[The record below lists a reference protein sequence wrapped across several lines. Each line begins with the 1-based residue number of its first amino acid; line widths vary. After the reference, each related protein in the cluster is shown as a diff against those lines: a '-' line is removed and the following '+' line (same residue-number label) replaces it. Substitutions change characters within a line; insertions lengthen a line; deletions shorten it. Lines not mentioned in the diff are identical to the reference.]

1 MSPLTDAQWHV
12 GRPLETRGIFSRTS
26 EVMTEILGGDPA
38 DELVDVR
45 RQKAYDASHLQELG
59 HVHYVEKSGQ
69 ITGYDLS
76 DAKWVR
82 TYRLE
87 VQMPA
92 VTVNDLST
100 LPKVPLP
107 DRALVE
113 RPVSSVTTAPQGFEG
128 EGFPVRRAFA
138 GMTMRDLDP
147 FVHMDQMG
155 EVDYAPG
162 EPKGT
167 PWHPHRGFE
176 TVTYM
181 IDGTFAHQD
190 SHGGGGL
197 ITNGATQWMTAGG
210 GILHIETP
218 PEELVISGG
227 LFHGIQLWVNLPAK
241 SKMIPPAYQNLEAEE
256 VTLLSSADG
265 GSLVRVIAGE
275 LGDYR
280 GPGSTHTPMALMH
293 ATISPGALLELPW
306 NAGFNALVYV
316 LTGSGRV
323 DGGRRVHSGQLV
335 AFGPGD
341 WVAVRNHDPQNASGV
356 NLEILVLG
364 GQPIREPVEHYGP
377 FVMNTRDEIR
387 QALEDFEAGRL
398 GTIPPNALMPHV
410 PDPDPIRAEHT
421 GI

>member
-1 MSPLTDAQWHV
+1 
-12 GRPLETRGIFSRTS
+12 
-26 EVMTEILGGDPA
+26 
-38 DELVDVR
+38 
-45 RQKAYDASHLQELG
+45 
-59 HVHYVEKSGQ
+59 
-69 ITGYDLS
+69 
-76 DAKWVR
+76 
-82 TYRLE
+82 
-87 VQMPA
+87 MPA
-92 VTVNDLST
+92 VTVDDWSRLAKIPT
-100 LPKVPLP
+100 P
-107 DRALVE
+107 DPALNGE
-113 RPVSSVTTAPQGFEG
+113 RPVKSVTSAPSTLEG

-138 GMTMRDLDP
+138 GMSMQDLDP

-190 SHGGGGL
+190 SNGGGGL
-197 ITNGATQWMTAGG
+197 ITDGATQWMTAGG

-218 PEELVISGG
+218 PEELVVSGG

-241 SKMIPPAYQNLEAEE
+241 QKMIPPAYQGLEADQ
-256 VTLLSSADG
+256 VALLSSTDAG
-265 GSLVRVIAGE
+265 CLLRVIAGE
-275 LGDYR
+275 VGGHR

-293 ATISPGALLELPW
+293 ATALPGTLAELPW
-306 NAGFNALVYV
+306 DPSFNALVYV
-316 LTGSGRV
+316 LAGSGRV
-323 DGGRRVHSGQLV
+323 GSEGRPVQRGQLV

-341 WVAVRNHDPQNASGV
+341 WMSVRADDRQDSRSAG
-356 NLEILVLG
+356 LEFLVLG
-364 GQPIREPVEHYGP
+364 GRPIGEPVAHYGP
-377 FVMNTRDEIR
+377 FVMNTRDEIV

-410 PDPDPIRAEHT
+410 PDPNPVRAEHT